1 MSFLVSKRSSVRAR
15 HGALIWLGGVM
26 VASTVWDGRASVR
39 FRAEPLG
46 DIAQL
51 VERCPSKAKAGGST
65 PLIPTVVGPD
75 IKMAPASLAQW

>member
-1 MSFLVSKRSSVRAR
+1 
-15 HGALIWLGGVM
+15 M

-51 VERCPSKAKAGGST
+51 VERCLSKAKAGGST

-75 IKMAPASLAQW
+75 IKMAPHSTVRSRSREKTWHCGRVVKAIAC

>member
-1 MSFLVSKRSSVRAR
+1 
-15 HGALIWLGGVM
+15 M

-51 VERCPSKAKAGGST
+51 RCPSKAKAGGST

-75 IKMAPASLAQW
+75 IKMAPHSIGFLAQW